1 VSRTDFDS
9 FFFAA
14 TNHKRFD
21 YQRRLAGVDGDRTAE
36 SLLINVPTGLGKTAA
51 VVLAWLWNSVVV
63 ADRARPT
70 RWPRRL
76 VYCLPMRTLVE
87 QTRTEVETW
96 LKRLLA
102 KAEEIGLS
110 ADSQQELH
118 WLVERSPVV
127 LMGGEDNLSK
137 KVAWDIFPEKPCIL
151 IGTQD
156 MLLSRALNRGYAVSR
171 YRWPMHFGL
180 LNNDCLWVMD
190 EVQLMGPGL
199 WTSGQLDWMRQE
211 RFGVTLPCWTWWM
224 SATNSD
230 GFLVTPDRRPPLP
243 SRFPFDVEEMPQQL
257 RDAHRPCGFW
267 TVPASVP
274 SKKGGASR
282 ATKSSRAT
290 ANVEDQF
297 SAALA
302 TAVIDNHQPGT
313 LSLVVCNT
321 VATAQKLHG
330 QLNSLNRDG
339 AGLILLTSRFR
350 KHDRQSHEK
359 TLIEFEKARKAG
371 AAARSSGL
379 ICVATQV
386 VEAGVDVSACR
397 LWTELAP
404 WPSLVQRLGRLN
416 RDGLAN
422 GSSHAFFFEVPTKTE
437 KRNRQRVGPYAAE
450 SVMTGKWLAQK
461 LADVYREHPDL
472 GTFATFE
479 RLSSNSEVSEKMTA
493 ALQPALEVFPRAL
506 DVHGLFSTEPDL
518 FGGFTDVSQFI
529 RGEDEHADATVFWRE
544 FDAAKPLPRGDALNG
559 PAFGLAEGCAVPIHR
574 LRGFIGDSG
583 GFVWD
588 DSANGWQK
596 YGARDIC
603 PGMVVMLPRRS
614 GGYDASLGWTGRPQD
629 MLGIL
634 PPPGPFEE
642 EFRSDPPSERGEW
655 VELGDHLTDVRRAAE
670 RILDDLGIPDPQ
682 RQAVVAAAEHHDIG
696 KALEQWQSKLP
707 RPAPDAAG
715 RWAKAPFL
723 FAVRPSH
730 ADVDVAR
737 VEAILT
743 AADIRFLRS
752 TPELHSRLADSFLWH
767 TSTRVR
773 DTAERKLLSEIRD
786 TAGISA
792 AWMVPFRPGLRH
804 EAASALVLWH
814 QYFRQGAG
822 FQGLAIYLVA
832 AHHGKVRTVLTA
844 RTRKGNDVCGVPKDT
859 ALVPWDG
866 GLPLDFSCVNDGA
879 DGEFSPDGTTFVC
892 RSPGWTALV
901 ADLLGG
907 WTQRLE
913 QPALL
918 ALRNTYEAAHLGPF
932 ALAYLET
939 LIRCADGQASQNP
952 SHACHV

>member
-1 VSRTDFDS
+1 MNVPDFDG
-9 FFFAA
+9 FFLAA
-14 TNHKRFD
+14 TGHDRYD
-21 YQRRLAGVDGDRTAE
+21 YQRRLAGVEGDRTAE

-63 ADRARPT
+63 ADQAQQT

-96 LKRLLA
+96 LRSLLA

-110 ADSQQELH
+110 PDAQQELH
-118 WLVERSPVV
+118 WLVEHSPVV
-127 LMGGEDNLSK
+127 LMGGEDNPSK
-137 KVAWDIFPEKPCIL
+137 KAAWDIWPEKPCIL

-156 MLLSRALNRGYAVSR
+156 MLLSRALNRGYALSR

-199 WTSGQLDWMRQE
+199 WTSGQLDWMRQD
-211 RFGVTLPCWTWWM
+211 RFRAALPCWTWWM

-230 GFLVTPDRRPPLP
+230 GFLATPDRRPPLP
-243 SRFPFDVEEMPQQL
+243 GRFPFDVEEMPPQL
-257 RDAHRPCGFW
+257 RDAQRPCGFW
-267 TVPASVP
+267 VVPASVP
-274 SKKGGASR
+274 PKKSR
-282 ATKSSRAT
+282 ATKTPRVT
-290 ANVEDQF
+290 ANLEDQF

-321 VATAQKLHG
+321 VATAQKLQG
-330 QLNSLNRDG
+330 QLKSLNHKG

-350 KHDRQSHEK
+350 KHDRQANEK
-359 TLIEFEKARKAG
+359 MLIEFEKARKAG
-371 AAARSSGL
+371 VAAKSSGL

-397 LWTELAP
+397 LWTEIAP

-422 GSSHAFFFEVPTKTE
+422 GSAHAFFFEVPTKTE
-437 KRNRQRVGPYAAE
+437 KGKRERVGPYAAE
-450 SVMTGKWLAQK
+450 SVMRGKWLAQK
-461 LADVYREHPDL
+461 LVDIYREHPDL
-472 GTFATFE
+472 GTFAAFA
-479 RLSSNSEVSEKMTA
+479 RLSSDPGVAERMTA
-493 ALQPALEVFPRAL
+493 ALQPALEAFPRAL
-506 DVHGLFSTEPDL
+506 DVHGLFSTEPDV

-559 PAFGLAEGCAVPIHR
+559 PAYGLAEGCAIPIHR
-574 LRGFIGDSG
+574 LREFIGDSG
-583 GFVWD
+583 VGFVWD
-588 DSANGWQK
+588 DSANVWQK
-596 YGARDIC
+596 CASDIC
-603 PGMVVMLPRRS
+603 PGMVMMLPRRS
-614 GGYDASLGWTGRPQD
+614 GGYDASLGWTGRPQH
-629 MLGIL
+629 MLDNL

-655 VELGDHLTDVRRAAE
+655 VALGDHLADVRHAAE
-670 RILDDLGIPDPQ
+670 RILDDLQIPDPQ
-682 RQAVVAAAEHHDIG
+682 RQAVVTAAEHHDIG
-696 KALEQWQSKLP
+696 KTLEQWQSKLP
-707 RPAPDAAG
+707 HPTPDATG
-715 RWAKAPFL
+715 QWAKAPFL
-723 FAVRPSH
+723 FAVRPAQ
-730 ADVDVAR
+730 ADFDVAR
-737 VEAILT
+737 VDAILR

-752 TPELHSRLADSFLWH
+752 TPQLGSRLADCFLWH
-767 TSTRVR
+767 TSRRVR
-773 DTAERKLLSEIRD
+773 DTAGRKWLSEIRD
-786 TAGISA
+786 EPGISA

-822 FQGLAIYLVA
+822 FPGLAIYLVA

-844 RTRKGNDVCGVPKDT
+844 RTRKGNDVCGVPKDI
-859 ALVPWDG
+859 ALVPWNG

-879 DGEFSPDGTTFVC
+879 DGEFSPDGTAFVC
-892 RSPGWTALV
+892 TSPGWTALV

-907 WTQRLE
+907 WTQRPE
-913 QPALL
+913 QLALALL
-918 ALRNTYEAAHLGPF
+918 ALRNTHEAAHLGPF